1 MRVWLIPRVTALAAL
16 GVCQAAAAGPSWQL
30 AGTTYNSVAFVDVNS
45 VRREGRSR
53 AFTAIRVSGQPTK
66 DRWKSVVQKLSVNC
80 DTRAFIDG
88 GSRIENSDGSVTT
101 YPGFGAS
108 QKAMNRG
115 IFYDMFE
122 IVCSGRSGQVVGDPK
137 QWTLRKFKP
146 GL

>member
-45 VRREGRSR
+45 VRREGKSR

-80 DTRAFIDG
+80 DTRVSSTADRA
-88 GSRIENSDGSVTT
+88 SRT
-101 YPGFGAS
+101 PMGAS
-108 QKAMNRG
+108 RPTPVSVQAR
-115 IFYDMFE
+115 
-122 IVCSGRSGQVVGDPK
+122 R
-137 QWTLRKFKP
+137 R
-146 GL
+146 